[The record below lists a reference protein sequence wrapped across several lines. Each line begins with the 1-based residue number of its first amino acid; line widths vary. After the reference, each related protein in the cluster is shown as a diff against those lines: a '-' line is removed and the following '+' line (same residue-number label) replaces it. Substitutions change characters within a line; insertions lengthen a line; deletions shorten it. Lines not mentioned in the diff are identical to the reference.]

1 MSLSQA
7 VKADRGC
14 PRPQALS
21 VRSRTLPRSAG
32 QNDQSPSKPTWK
44 LIPAARGIGASF
56 LLCPTYSPLHHKHQ
70 KERDS
75 SPSLKISC
83 KFGLSTEKC
92 HDFRSRHAQICL
104 KKGSKCEDIQRCQHT
119 FIKCVS
125 WHHKSQ
131 VTFYISLIRSP
142 YNCFFMWRMHCLR
155 YFSATYTSVIFH
167 LLLWC

>member
-21 VRSRTLPRSAG
+21 VRSRSLPRSAG

-83 KFGLSTEKC
+83 KFGLSTKKC

-131 VTFYISLIRSP
+131 VTSAWYGPPTIAFL
-142 YNCFFMWRMHCLR
+142 CEECTLR